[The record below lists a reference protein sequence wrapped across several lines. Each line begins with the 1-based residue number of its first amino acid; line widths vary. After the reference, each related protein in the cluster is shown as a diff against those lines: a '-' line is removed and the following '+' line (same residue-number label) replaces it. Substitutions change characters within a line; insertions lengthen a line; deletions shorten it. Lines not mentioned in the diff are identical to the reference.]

1 MIVLNVK
8 EGVMMSKDKKE
19 PCTDKALVVKIDDVE
34 IQRLKDGR
42 FLMCSD
48 RIITFDKDGYPRVV
62 MFIQQK

>member
-1 MIVLNVK
+1 MN
-8 EGVMMSKDKKE
+8 ENKKE
-19 PCTDKALVVKIDDVE
+19 PCADKALVVKIDDVE